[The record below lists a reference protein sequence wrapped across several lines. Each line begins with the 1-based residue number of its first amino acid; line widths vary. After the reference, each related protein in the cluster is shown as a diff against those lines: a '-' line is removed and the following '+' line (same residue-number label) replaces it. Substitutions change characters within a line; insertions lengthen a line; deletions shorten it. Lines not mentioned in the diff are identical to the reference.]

1 MSQSS
6 NKFEVKTSSGHRA
19 GLHSGDTF
27 GQIER
32 TLKHQRDEELKQ
44 INSSSLGKHEETVYR
59 DKKGKK
65 LDMVNEFMKQQN
77 IDSIEY
83 KKKLIDEAQYEWGKG
98 SVQKKNI
105 EDARQ
110 DLKELASAPFARTID
125 DPKLERSRKEL
136 IRDGDP
142 MAQYFIQKQSTSN
155 SSNSTS
161 QDNVNASYNTNK
173 KRKYPIYKG
182 PLPPPN
188 RFQIQPGY
196 RWDAID
202 RGNQFEKRIMTK
214 MNSSLSLKEDEYKW
228 SVSDL

>member
-1 MSQSS
+1 MSQS

-19 GLHSGDTF
+19 GLHSGESF
-27 GQIER
+27 GETER
-32 TLKHQRDEELKQ
+32 SLKHQRDNELKQ
-44 INSSSLGKHEETVYR
+44 LNSNSLGKHEETIYR

-65 LDMVNEFMKQQN
+65 LDMVNELMKQQN
-77 IDSIEY
+77 VDGTEY

-105 EDARQ
+105 EDAKQ
-110 DLKELASAPFARTID
+110 DLIDLATAPFARTVD
-125 DPKLERSRKEL
+125 DPKLEKIRKEV

-142 MAQYFIQKQSTSN
+142 MAQYFQQKQQSQNTSRTSTTN
-155 SSNSTS
+155 HDNHSSN
-161 QDNVNASYNTNK
+161 QMM

-188 RFQIQPGY
+188 RFNIQPGY